1 MNHQKKKKTTRKM
14 EKLKKDIE
22 RLKGR
27 ERVAEKERKKTYAE
41 EERRTDRNFNTKG
54 ETREIR

>member
-1 MNHQKKKKTTRKM
+1 M